1 MKQIHGPGFVM
12 LDETP
17 IINRAD
23 FWFLQAN
30 RLGRVLLTSR
40 NRVVKGRVVRMWKD
54 KIAA

>member
-17 IINRAD
+17 LISRAD

-30 RLGRVLLTSR
+30 HLGRVLLLSR

-54 KIAA
+54 KAA